1 MKLATSLMMMNQ
13 TSDLRLIERLR
24 LPCNWGFRREN
35 KFSEGQ
41 RKDSL
46 NRSGELGLREKS
58 FLGKWQILRD
68 MYRGKNRA
76 M

>member
-58 FLGKWQILRD
+58 FLGEMADFKGHVQ
-68 MYRGKNRA
+68 GKK
-76 M
+76 